1 MKTIDNY
8 KNRDQFINHLYFF
21 FITLIPLS
29 LIVGPAVS
37 LVNTLI
43 IGIIFIL
50 FSLNRKKFYFKRI
63 EIVLLFVLFSYLI
76 FNSLISIDKSIG
88 IYRNLGFVRFI
99 FYFAAINYFFYVTSK
114 NHEKVFN
121 FWILILFIFL
131 FDVYF
136 ERFSGSNILGFGK
149 IEIDGVRQPDGY
161 RVVSFFK
168 DEPIAGAFISG
179 FMFPLLGFVFCKF
192 NKNTSSK
199 FLSLLILAFFL
210 IGVLITGERSNTIK
224 VFAGCFIFLFF
235 IDFIKLRT
243 KIIIIFLFIGI
254 FSIVVSFSDY
264 IKMRYV
270 GQIYNQLVNKE
281 TRSEF
286 YNNLYIQLYKSGYAV
301 LKNNPLFGVGNKN
314 YRVETCDKEKKEI
327 NLEYYCTTHPHQI
340 YFEIL
345 SEHGIFGSLIIL
357 SIIFFLTFRLL
368 RKILLSKNY
377 IQAGAFIYIIINL
390 FPILPSGAFFN
401 DFNLTLFMLNFSIMY
416 AINKETN
423 IFCKNTQGR

>member
-8 KNRDQFINHLYFF
+8 KNRDQFINHLYLF
-21 FITLIPLS
+21 FITFIPLS
-29 LIVGPAVS
+29 LILGPAVS

-43 IGIIFIL
+43 IGVIFIL
-50 FSLNRKKFYFKRI
+50 FSLNKKKFYLKRI
-63 EIVLLFVLFSYLI
+63 EIVLLFVLFLYLI

-88 IYRNLGFVRFI
+88 IYRNLGFIRFI
-99 FYFAAINYFFYVTSK
+99 FYFVAINYFFYVTSK
-114 NHEKVFN
+114 NRDKAFN

-149 IEIDGVRQPDGY
+149 IEIDGVRQPDGN

-168 DEPIAGAFISG
+168 DEPVAGAFISG
-179 FMFPLLGFVFCKF
+179 FMFPLLGFVFYKF
-192 NKNTSSK
+192 NKNTFFK

-224 VFAGCFIFLFF
+224 VLAGCFIFLFF
-235 IDFIKLRT
+235 IDYIKLRT
-243 KIIIIFLFIGI
+243 KFLIIFLFIGI

-270 GQIYNQLVNKE
+270 GQIYNQLVIKE
-281 TRSEF
+281 NRSEF
-286 YNNLYIQLYKSGYAV
+286 YNNLYFQLYKSGYAV
-301 LKNNPLFGVGNKN
+301 FKNNPLFGVGNKN
-314 YRVETCDKEKKEI
+314 YRVETCDTEKKDI
-327 NLEYYCTTHPHQI
+327 NPEYFCTTHPHQV

-345 SEHGIFGSLIIL
+345 SEHGIFGFLIIL

-377 IQAGAFIYIIINL
+377 IQAGAFIYIIIN
-390 FPILPSGAFFN
+390 FIPILPSGAFFN
-401 DFNLTLFMLNFSIMY
+401 DFNLTLFMINFSIMY
-416 AINKETN
+416 AINKQTN
-423 IFCKNTQGR
+423 IFNANFKGR